1 MMDETIFWAE
11 TEEEKALL
19 DALFDRN
26 LREFT
31 ALLESGIN
39 PNFRIPVSKKGELR
53 RNL

>member
-1 MMDETIFWAE
+1 MMDETIFCAE

-26 LREFT
+26 LRKFT

-39 PNFRIPVSKKGELR
+39 PNFSIPVCKKGEVR
-53 RNL
+53 RDF